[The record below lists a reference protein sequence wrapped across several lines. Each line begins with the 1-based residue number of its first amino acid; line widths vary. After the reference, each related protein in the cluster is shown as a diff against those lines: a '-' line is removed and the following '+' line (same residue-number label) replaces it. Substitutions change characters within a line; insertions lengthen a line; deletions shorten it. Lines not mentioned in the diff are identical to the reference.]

1 MKKILTLYGV
11 CALAIALMVPLAQS
25 QPAGLQAAI
34 KSEQANKLVEKTDRT
49 YMRSTDFSPM
59 K

>member
-1 MKKILTLYGV
+1 VKLFLSEILYM
-11 CALAIALMVPLAQS
+11 A
-25 QPAGLQAAI
+25 
-34 KSEQANKLVEKTDRT
+34 EQANKLVEKIDRT

>member
-1 MKKILTLYGV
+1 M
-11 CALAIALMVPLAQS
+11 LADPEVQE
-25 QPAGLQAAI
+25 AI
-34 KSEQANKLVEKTDRT
+34 KSEQGDNKLVEKVDRT